1 MKKILVTGGTVFVS
15 RYTAEYFVSKGY
27 EVYVLNRN
35 TRPQSEGVRLIESD
49 RHSIGDKLKNIHFD
63 TVLDITA
70 YTQDDISSLLAAL
83 GSFDAY
89 ILISSSAVYPE
100 TAVSPFTE
108 DTALGENKIWGA
120 YGTNKI
126 AAELYLLSHVPAA
139 YILRPPYL
147 YGEMNNLYREAFV
160 FDCAMRGRDFYLP
173 NDGEMELQFLHVQD
187 LCGIIE
193 KILVEKPQRHIYN
206 VGNKD
211 AVTVKQWAE
220 LCYRAVGKV
229 PSFKYVRS
237 GTNQREY
244 FCFYDYEYFLDVSG
258 QCELYSNVVPLDIE
272 LRRSFEWYSA
282 NTDKVSKKPYIA
294 YIDKYLR

>member
-15 RYTAEYFVSKGY
+15 RYTAEYFANKGY

-35 TRPQSEGVRLIESD
+35 TRPQSKGVRLVESD
-49 RHSIGDKLKNIHFD
+49 RHSLGDKLKNTRFD
-63 TVLDITA
+63 AVLDITA
-70 YTQDDISSLLAAL
+70 YTPDDISSLLAAL
-83 GSFDAY
+83 GGFDQY
-89 ILISSSAVYPE
+89 IMVSSSAVYPE
-100 TAVSPFTE
+100 TAASPFTE

-229 PSFKYVRS
+229 PTFKYVHS

-258 QCELYSNVVPLDIE
+258 QYEIYSSVVPLDIG
-272 LRRSFEWYSA
+272 LRRSFEWYRA
-282 NTDKVSKKPYIA
+282 NMDKVNKKPYIA
-294 YIDKYLR
+294 YIDKHLR